1 MIHDSGKFHITLSL
15 FISADVVILT
25 YFIVH
30 FDNQD
35 FLISRFM
42 TEGRGTLNGLNSSKE
57 NRTYP
62 TIKIE
67 GFKGPAKILVS
78 CVEDCEPYRVHP
90 HQVIGKG
97 DCSNGTKILYK
108 MYSYILSAQ
117 FA

>member
-1 MIHDSGKFHITLSL
+1 
-15 FISADVVILT
+15 
-25 YFIVH
+25 
-30 FDNQD
+30 
-35 FLISRFM
+35 M

-78 CVEDCEPYRVHP
+78 CVEDCAPYRVHP

-97 DCSNGTKILYK
+97 DCSDGTKILYK
-108 MYSYILSAQ
+108 MYAYILNAYLLLKQ
-117 FA
+117 L